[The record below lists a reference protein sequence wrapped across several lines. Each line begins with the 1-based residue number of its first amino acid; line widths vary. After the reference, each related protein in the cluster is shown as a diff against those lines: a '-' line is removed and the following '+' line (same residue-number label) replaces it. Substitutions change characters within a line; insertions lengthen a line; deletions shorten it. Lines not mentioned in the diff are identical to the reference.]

1 LFLKQYYLGCLAHA
15 SYLIGDEQTQNA
27 IVVDPQRDIGQYL
40 TDADAQGL
48 TIRHV
53 VFTHMHAAKTEYASV
68 PMGDDDENAFGQV
81 RLVFLHTPG
90 HSPDSSCM
98 LVYDLSQ
105 STDKPHAVLTGD
117 TLLLGDVGR
126 PDLRASP
133 GLTAEDL
140 GAMLYDSLHEKLMQ
154 RVPDDALQPM
164 EKDDFIRIVSADQPE
179 APDYFSYDVL
189 MNAKEHQT
197 LDESLEESLKPLDL
211 DEVLA
216 LRDGNAQ
223 ILDVARRRQLRRRAS
238 DGEYQRRSRWQIRHV
253 GRRLADARSP
263 DRPIVL
269 LAPPGAGEREASHIP
284 DSTHIPLQQLHKQVG
299 ELPRDR
305 PIIVHCAGGYRST
318 IAGSVLMHHGF
329 EQVMDLV
336 GGITAWEAAGL
347 QTAA

>member
-1 LFLKQYYLGCLAHA
+1 MFLKQYYLGCLAHA

-27 IVVDPQRDIGQYL
+27 IVVDPQRDIGQDL

-223 ILDVARRRQLRRRAS
+223 ILDVREGDNYVGAHLTGS
-238 DGEYQRRSRWQIRHV
+238 INVGLDGRFATWA
-253 GRRLADARSP
+253 GALLTP
-263 DRPIVL
+263 DRPI
-269 LAPPGAGEREASHIP
+269 APSSSSPPPVPASAR
-284 DSTHIPLQQLHKQVG
+284 QVTS
-299 ELPRDR
+299 PTRR
-305 PIIVHCAGGYRST
+305 TFPCSNCT
-318 IAGSVLMHHGF
+318 SK
-329 EQVMDLV
+329 
-336 GGITAWEAAGL
+336 
-347 QTAA
+347 